1 MNVPTS
7 NHALP
12 TRERSNKRGLD
23 PTCCLCGEA
32 TELSQHCMWSC
43 VHAQEIWKQSLHI
56 LARSGGYGEVS
67 WVVAQWLIDQESWF
81 PQFNEW
87 GPFMQLEWG
96 TIRSTN
102 SPSWPQTKS
111 TEFKSLWLILV
122 GLTTWQIWKHH
133 CRMIFEGRPISPAKL
148 IMELWDHLIAFLRGS
163 YEYIQGELGHEQ
175 PSFWNGVEHRFCDCN
190 VTIYNGAISRQNGL
204 PTKDSPHAK
213 SPHHPLIVEGSL

>member
-56 LARSGGYGEVS
+56 LARIGGYGEVS
-67 WVVAQWLIDQESWF
+67 WVVTQWLIHQESWF
-81 PQFNEW
+81 PWFNES

-96 TIRSTN
+96 TIRTTD
-102 SPSWPQTKS
+102 SPSWPQKKS
-111 TEFKSLWLILV
+111 IELKSLWLILV
-122 GLTTWQIWKHH
+122 GLTTWHIWKHR
-133 CRMIFEGRPISPAKL
+133 CRMIFQARPILPVGVEQGRQCERYHIIICVEEGPAY
-148 IMELWDHLIAFLRGS
+148 ERGKNIIRTERERERHKE
-163 YEYIQGELGHEQ
+163 YNYIQECNSYNHQNDNNLYKRLQGH
-175 PSFWNGVEHRFCDCN
+175 F
-190 VTIYNGAISRQNGL
+190 I
-204 PTKDSPHAK
+204 
-213 SPHHPLIVEGSL
+213 